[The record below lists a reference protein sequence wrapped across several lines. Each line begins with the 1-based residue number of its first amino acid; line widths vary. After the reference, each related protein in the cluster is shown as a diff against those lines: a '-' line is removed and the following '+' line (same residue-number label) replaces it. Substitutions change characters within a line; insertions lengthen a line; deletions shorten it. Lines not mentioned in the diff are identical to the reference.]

1 MVDHGE
7 SSKERRRHP
16 RIKGNIPVKICGEE
30 FDAVTE
36 TKNLSRSGAFCRVNK
51 YIDPMTK
58 LKIQLLLS
66 YKRSG
71 KTITKKVS
79 CEGVI
84 VRVEQRPDEQKGYN
98 TAIYFNDISE
108 KDANA
113 IADYVHFMINKE
125 DDQVEE

>member
-7 SSKERRRHP
+7 SMKDRRRHP
-16 RIKGNIPVKICGEE
+16 RAKGNIPVKICGEE

-66 YKRSG
+66 YKRAG
-71 KTITKKVS
+71 KTVTKKVA

-84 VRVEQRPDEQKGYN
+84 VRVEQNSEGDCYN
-98 TAIYFNDISE
+98 TAIYFNDIAE
-108 KDANA
+108 KDANV
-113 IADYVHFMINKE
+113 IADYVHFMINK
-125 DDQVEE
+125 DEENAEV